1 MYMYSGQSAEPST
14 FGQNYL
20 ERVLFSLKQY
30 KNTVY
35 QNLNTMQ
42 HVGGEGCV

>member
-1 MYMYSGQSAEPST
+1 MKEHQSAGPLA
-14 FGQNYL
+14 FGQNHP
-20 ERVLFSLKQY
+20 ECVSFSLKQY

-42 HVGGEGCV
+42 HVGGEGRV

>member
-1 MYMYSGQSAEPST
+1 MKNQSVKPLAFS
-14 FGQNYL
+14 QNYP

-42 HVGGEGCV
+42 HVGGEGCI